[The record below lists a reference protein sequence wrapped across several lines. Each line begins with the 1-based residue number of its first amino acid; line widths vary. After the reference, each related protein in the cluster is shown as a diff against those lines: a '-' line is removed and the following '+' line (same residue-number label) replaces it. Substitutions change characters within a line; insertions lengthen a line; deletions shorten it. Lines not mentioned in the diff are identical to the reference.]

1 MCHRDSSFKPVNNFA
16 SLWWWS
22 TSVRSLHVHE
32 RIYFGGWLYLSV
44 VVILDV
50 SVVAYSE
57 MIHQCCVYEIKPS
70 AIYVIY
76 DAFCVIAGVLVL
88 FMTHF
93 ICRTA
98 KTLACVT
105 FPSEMLHTPK
115 PPNVQNVPNM

>member
-1 MCHRDSSFKPVNNFA
+1 M
-16 SLWWWS
+16 
-22 TSVRSLHVHE
+22 RSLHVHE

-70 AIYVIY
+70 TIYVIY

-93 ICRTA
+93 MCQKA

-105 FPSEMLHTPK
+105 FPSDMLHTPK

>member
-1 MCHRDSSFKPVNNFA
+1 MNNFA

-70 AIYVIY
+70 TIYVIY

-105 FPSEMLHTPK
+105 FPSDMLHTPK